1 VIMGASAPF
10 LFLLKTMGLLN
21 DKQISK
27 LAELDI
33 FQPYVGE
40 KRRTLDD
47 GTKAISYGLSQ
58 AGYDIRLSPKHFLVF
73 NDEGLYRN
81 DLLLDPKLSDPTV
94 PYEQVLTHDQG
105 SSFFEL
111 PPFSFGL
118 GTSLELITMPADV
131 MGLCDGKSTYARC
144 GVIINVTPIE
154 PGWSGH
160 LTMHIANPSPFPVR
174 IYANEGIVQVMLY
187 KLDSEVEQA
196 YTGHYQNQGAT
207 VQLAAV

>member
-1 VIMGASAPF
+1 M
-10 LFLLKTMGLLN
+10 LLN
-21 DKQISK
+21 DKQISQ
-27 LAELDI
+27 LADLDI

-73 NDEGLYRN
+73 TDDGDYRPN
-81 DLLLDPKLSDPTV
+81 LVLDPKLSDPTI
-94 PYEQVLTHDQG
+94 PYEAVLVHNNNG
-105 SSFFEL
+105 SFFEL
-111 PPFSFGL
+111 PPHSFGL
-118 GTSLELITMPADV
+118 GTSLELISMPPSI

-154 PGWSGH
+154 PGWAGH
-160 LTMHIANPSPFPVR
+160 LTMHIANPTPFTAR

-187 KLDSEVEQA
+187 QLSSNVRQA

>member
-1 VIMGASAPF
+1 MT
-10 LFLLKTMGLLN
+10 LLS

-33 FQPYVGE
+33 FTPYVGE

-58 AGYDIRLSPKHFLVF
+58 AGYDIRLSPKHFLIF
-73 NDEGLYRN
+73 DKECHQPRGYA
-81 DLLLDPKLSDPTV
+81 LDPKLTDATV
-94 PYEQVLTHDQG
+94 PYHATLVHNESG
-105 SSFFEL
+105 SFFEL
-111 PPFSFGL
+111 PPHSFGL
-118 GTSLELITMPADV
+118 GVSLELISMPPSI

-154 PGWSGH
+154 PGWSGY
-160 LTMHIANPSPFPVR
+160 LTMHIANPTPFPVR

-187 KLDSEVEQA
+187 QLTSNVAQA
-196 YTGHYQNQGAT
+196 YTGQYQNQGAS

>member
-1 VIMGASAPF
+1 MGF
-10 LFLLKTMGLLN
+10 LN

-40 KRRTLDD
+40 KRRQLDN

-58 AGYDIRLSPKHFLVF
+58 GGYDTRLSPEQFLVYSGWNF
-73 NDEGLYRN
+73 QLGVT
-81 DLLLDPKLSDPTV
+81 LDPKAPDPAI
-94 PYEQVLTHDQG
+94 PYEAALISLGG

-111 PPFSFGL
+111 PAFSFGL
-118 GTSLELITMPADV
+118 GTSLELITMPANV
-131 MGLCDGKSTYARC
+131 IGLCDGKSTYARC

-160 LTMHIANPSPFPVR
+160 LTMHIANPSPYPVR
-174 IYANEGIVQVMLY
+174 IYANEGIAQVMLY
-187 KLDSEVEQA
+187 ELDEQVEKP
-196 YTGHYQNQGAT
+196 YTGLYQDQGAT
-207 VQLAAV
+207 VRLAAV